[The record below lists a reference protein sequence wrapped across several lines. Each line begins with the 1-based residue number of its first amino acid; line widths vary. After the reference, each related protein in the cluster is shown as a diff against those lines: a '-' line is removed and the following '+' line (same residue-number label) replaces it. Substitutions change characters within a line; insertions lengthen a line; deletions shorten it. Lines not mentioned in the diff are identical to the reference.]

1 MGGREGIGQG
11 KGAEAF
17 HDGVRVADAMDLG
30 NVTIRRGDI
39 VLSGR
44 EAGVVQLCAEEEDGS
59 LACVAQLL
67 VFESE
72 LSQWGARWRATD
84 RLTIFDASDCVV
96 ARAFKHVG
104 PDVLEL
110 VKF

>member
-1 MGGREGIGQG
+1 MNFFFLLRL
-11 KGAEAF
+11 
-17 HDGVRVADAMDLG
+17 HDFLR
-30 NVTIRRGDI
+30 I
-39 VLSGR
+39 VPHLYLIQISDPTTHLSGR

-72 LSQWGARWRATD
+72 HSQWGARWRATD